1 LEQIFLWLSVISLPL
16 SACYLILG
24 LPLVRGRAIRF
35 NLFLLRIKRISASI
49 PNPAATIG
57 MRIYM
62 VKVLWVGIFTTWSGL
77 VKEQFDHFKHFFLLV
92 TSDLWVIDQIIPVN
106 SCVVR

>member
-1 LEQIFLWLSVISLPL
+1 
-16 SACYLILG
+16 
-24 LPLVRGRAIRF
+24 
-35 NLFLLRIKRISASI
+35 
-49 PNPAATIG
+49 
-57 MRIYM
+57 MHIYI